1 MQIIK
6 INLHSIADLIT
17 NSSTVIF
24 TYSEGSLPA
33 AKELMN
39 EVFKLLNIDKS
50 FDDIFYAKVLP
61 KNISDHD
68 DTPDNWKELLHQ
80 YIKDEIEFQSW
91 MDPIEKYD
99 YCTESTTLY
108 LIPKDE
114 KYNELANKLLKYLY
128 STGHEATRDG

>member
-61 KNISDHD
+61 EDIGDHD
-68 DTPDNWKELLHQ
+68 DMPDNWEELLHQ
-80 YIKDEIEFQSW
+80 YIKDEIEIQSW
-91 MDPIEKYD
+91 MQPIESYD
-99 YCTESTTLY
+99 YYTESTTLY

-128 STGHEATRDG
+128 STDHEATRDG